1 MKHRFAP
8 PVRRR
13 HVQGHGTFRRHGSR
27 RRMKHRKTSSSSSRP
42 SGVTRRGALGLAGLG
57 LSGLGLAGGLA
68 TPALAQTT
76 IEWKMVT
83 TWPAD
88 QPGPG
93 VSASRICD
101 TIARL
106 SGGRM
111 RVRLFP
117 AGGLVA
123 GGEVFDAV
131 SAGTAQMGH
140 ASPAFW
146 QDRLP
151 AAVFFSAVPF
161 GLLPYEHVTWLE
173 QGGGMGLWERLYAPF
188 GIKPLMGG
196 NSGPQLGGWFMRPVM
211 SLEDLRGLRIRMT
224 GLGGEVM
231 RRLGATPVSLPP
243 AEIVPALQSGLLDA
257 AEFLGPE
264 ADRAMGFQNVSK
276 LCYTPGFHEPNG
288 ASETLINQV
297 AYDGLPDDLKGVIVA
312 ACRMET
318 LHSIAESAWRNS
330 EALRQLVGEDGVEL
344 RRFPQPVMQAL
355 QTTSKDVVGALAN
368 TGDVARDIHASY
380 IRALE
385 RLTPWSEVSD
395 RQMLDGRTP

>member
-1 MKHRFAP
+1 
-8 PVRRR
+8 
-13 HVQGHGTFRRHGSR
+13 
-27 RRMKHRKTSSSSSRP
+27 MKHRKSSSPSSGPADPRP
-42 SGVTRRGALGLAGLG
+42 ADVTRRAALGLTGLG
-57 LSGLGLAGGLA
+57 LTGLALAGGLA
-68 TPALAQTT
+68 RPALAQTT

-188 GIKPLMGG
+188 GIKPFMGG
-196 NSGPQLGGWFMRPVM
+196 NSGPQLGGWFMRPVLT
-211 SLEDLRGLRIRMT
+211 LEDLRGLRIRMT

-243 AEIVPALQSGLLDA
+243 SEIVPALQSGLLDA

-264 ADRAMGFQNVSK
+264 SDRAMGFQTVSK

-297 AYDGLPDDLKGVIVA
+297 AYEGLPDDLKGVIAA

-318 LHSIAESAWRNS
+318 LHSIAENSWRNA
-330 EALRQLVGEDGVEL
+330 EALRQLVEEDGVEL
-344 RRFPQPVMQAL
+344 RRFPEPVMQAL
-355 QTTSKDVVGALAN
+355 RATSRDVVAALAN
-368 TGDVARDIHASY
+368 SGDVARDIHESY
-380 IRALE
+380 TQALQ

-395 RQMLDGRTP
+395 RQMLDGRAP